1 MALQSWSNAN
11 SNNSW
16 GRNIQQSWITSI
28 LAFGMIS
35 GLPAVVA
42 WFSITLAHFDSD
54 FSQAWATWHLE
65 GTMAFLNHYLPRPSS
80 KALSLYLAWVLFQA
94 ILYTFLPGYG
104 TGQLT
109 PAGNL
114 LTYNING
121 LLAWQ
126 LTIALA
132 ICAMITGYI
141 HPTIIAENWEGLLIS
156 ANMYGYLL
164 SALAYGKAY
173 FWPSHAEDRKF
184 SGLYRPFLS

>member
-1 MALQSWSNAN
+1 MVLQSWSKAN

-16 GRNIQQSWITSI
+16 GQNIQQSWVTSI

-35 GLPAVVA
+35 GLPPVVM

-54 FSQAWATWHLE
+54 FSQTWATWHLE
-65 GTMAFLNHYLPRPSS
+65 RAKAFINHYLPRPSS
-80 KALSLYLAWVLFQA
+80 KALNLYLAWVLFQA

-114 LTYNING
+114 LSYNING

-156 ANMYGYLL
+156 ANIYEYLL
-164 SALAYGKAY
+164 SAVTGFEELDEV
-173 FWPSHAEDRKF
+173 F
-184 SGLYRPFLS
+184 RP